1 MEITDPA
8 AVGERLHSAA
18 VQLLEAMPDS
28 VRTEFIE
35 LAALGDELDAGL
47 WLFPEADDMYAITW
61 QGRWLG
67 SVSGQWLRTGIV
79 P

>member
-67 SVSGQWLRTGIV
+67 SVSGQWLRMGIV